1 MGFVSTEEME
11 LILGPVNEAKLKSGM
26 DRYLQRARE
35 RIYAGKKPVFIAF
48 ERQLTWSF
56 WYYLTVRAGS
66 FRRAL
71 NWQYKL
77 QRISR
82 RSVTM
87 CPFSAE
93 EMMVLCPSRLALY
106 FEDGSTAPLSPA
118 DPEPE
123 TILAPFIE
131 SLCEALKVPYRA
143 WDMNCIRTPT
153 PGSVSISTDF
163 ETRELLHAWKKRRRI
178 WEAVSFILLIPF
190 LYFIWEL

>member
-1 MGFVSTEEME
+1 MGFVSLEELE
-11 LILGPVNEAKLKSGM
+11 LILGPVNEAKLKSVM
-26 DRYLQRARE
+26 VRHLQRAKE
-35 RIYAGKKPVFIAF
+35 HINAGKKPVFIAF

-56 WYYLTVRAGS
+56 WYYSTVRAGS

-71 NWQYKL
+71 NWQWKL
-77 QRISR
+77 KRMSR

-87 CPFSAE
+87 SPFSDE

-123 TILAPFIE
+123 TILAPLIE

-143 WDMNCIRTPT
+143 WDMNCIRTP
-153 PGSVSISTDF
+153 PSASVSLSTEF
-163 ETRELLHAWKKRRRI
+163 ETRELLHAWKRRRRNLG
-178 WEAVSFILLIPF
+178 AVSFILLI
-190 LYFIWEL
+190 LYFLWGL